1 MPDGPTMLRKLSE
14 VTKKLTTAATTA
26 LAALVTLGAFTG
38 LFHSFDVNKQ
48 PALENKIKSL
58 SSSLNTAASTI
69 SQIETEIAARQ
80 TLVQQLKSD
89 AETAQ
94 ALSALNQQQTQAIA
108 QSLRGQLEKKE
119 KEGFWWSIAQNVF
132 FAALG
137 VAFGELYHFLMRR
150 RRIR

>member
-1 MPDGPTMLRKLSE
+1 MPYVLTRFKLLIH
-14 VTKKLTTAATTA
+14 VATAIAM
-26 LAALVTLGAFTG
+26 TLGGTGAVVVFTG
-38 LFHSFDVNKQ
+38 LFHSFSVNKQ
-48 PALENKIKSL
+48 PALEDKIKSL

-89 AETAQ
+89 AETAE

-137 VAFGELYHFLMRR
+137 AAFGELYHFLMRR
-150 RRIR
+150 RRISS